1 MEHLQ
6 NLKYHTTKNTPEGK
20 NDIENDINVEV
31 NLKGKVVGSP
41 FLLFNISSIHNNKR
55 YGSYVKDDKSINEE
69 NKLSS
74 CLTSQLDS
82 KPMSNKNDNSQTN
95 CVSQTLNIHSYER
108 TSSCPIKLYENDRFD
123 QKHKSS
129 TLKYAR
135 SSSYDTAVNESQNI
149 EIYESKFC
157 TDDIREEKIEFSKE
171 PTSSE
176 NNDDKNF
183 NYRPSF
189 TKRITIERLT
199 WLPQPPKLSDMKF
212 FSFLEDAFRYITCR
226 RRYNN

>member
-82 KPMSNKNDNSQTN
+82 KPMSNKNENSQTN
-95 CVSQTLNIHSYER
+95 CVSQTLNIHSYKR

-135 SSSYDTAVNESQNI
+135 SSSNDTAVNESQNI

-157 TDDIREEKIEFSKE
+157 ADDIREEKIEFSKE

>member
-20 NDIENDINVEV
+20 NDIQNDINVEV

-82 KPMSNKNDNSQTN
+82 KPMSNKNENSQTN
-95 CVSQTLNIHSYER
+95 CVSQTLNIHSYKR

-135 SSSYDTAVNESQNI
+135 SSSNDTAVNESQNI

-157 TDDIREEKIEFSKE
+157 ADDIREEKIEFSKE

-199 WLPQPPKLSDMKF
+199 WLPQPPKLSDIKF